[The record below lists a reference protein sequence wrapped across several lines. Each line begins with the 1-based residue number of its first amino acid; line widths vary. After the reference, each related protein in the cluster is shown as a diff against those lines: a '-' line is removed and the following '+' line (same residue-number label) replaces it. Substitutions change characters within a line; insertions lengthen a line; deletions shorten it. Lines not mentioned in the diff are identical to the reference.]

1 MKKIENDEVIIDFN
15 KEITEDATVLTNLI
29 PKKVIDTV
37 KKILPQMTKAIGKNN
52 MVILQNVRGDD
63 KKLHTIFMIIDKSKL
78 DKLEITKASVVKK
91 GMIDDILSMLDME

>member
-1 MKKIENDEVIIDFN
+1 
-15 KEITEDATVLTNLI
+15 
-29 PKKVIDTV
+29 
-37 KKILPQMTKAIGKNN
+37 MTKAIGKNN

-91 GMIDDILSMLDME
+91 GMIDDILSMLDLE

>member
-91 GMIDDILSMLDME
+91 GMIDDILSMLDLE